1 MRKIIVSV
9 KMPKTTMKNDTL
21 EMDVER
27 TFEFPRSEYSIE
39 NESNYIKIYES
50 GTGRTV
56 LFVPFTSLNYIS
68 VEEAEEEKNDPE
80 IQE

>member
-9 KMPKTTMKNDTL
+9 KMPETTMKKDKL
-21 EMDVER
+21 EMNIER

-39 NESNYIKIYES
+39 NKSNYIKIYEL
-50 GTGRTV
+50 GTGRTAF
-56 LFVPFTSLNYIS
+56 FVPFTSLNYIS
-68 VEEAEEEKNDPE
+68 IEEVEEEKNDPE

>member
-9 KMPKTTMKNDTL
+9 KMQKTTMKNDTL
-21 EMDVER
+21 EMDLER
-27 TFEFPRSEYSIE
+27 TFEFPYSKYSIE
-39 NESNYIKIYES
+39 NKSNYIKIYEL

-68 VEEAEEEKNDPE
+68 VEEVEEEENDPE